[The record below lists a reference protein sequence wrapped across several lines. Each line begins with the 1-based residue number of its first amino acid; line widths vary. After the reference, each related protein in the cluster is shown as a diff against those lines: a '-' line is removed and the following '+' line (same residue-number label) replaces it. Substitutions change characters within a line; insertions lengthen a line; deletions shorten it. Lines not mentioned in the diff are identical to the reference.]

1 MRVDYILA
9 ELETLLRHIH
19 LDSYLIKFLQPYAC
33 YKSDVGVGAEDLLF
47 FVVVKL
53 SESNDR
59 ELSEDDLTVIL
70 FKLYRGR
77 RQQFL

>member
-1 MRVDYILA
+1 
-9 ELETLLRHIH
+9 
-19 LDSYLIKFLQPYAC
+19 
-33 YKSDVGVGAEDLLF
+33 VGVGAEDLLF

-59 ELSEDDLTVIL
+59 ELSEDDLTVVL

-77 RQQFL
+77 RQKFF